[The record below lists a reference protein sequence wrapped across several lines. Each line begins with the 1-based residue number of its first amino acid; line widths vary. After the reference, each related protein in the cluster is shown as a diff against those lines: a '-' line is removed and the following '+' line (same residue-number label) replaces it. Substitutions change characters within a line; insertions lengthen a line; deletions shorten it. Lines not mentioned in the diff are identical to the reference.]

1 MPSRWF
7 AGGMK
12 TLDEFRDEMIH
23 DKRIVSIKDFVNA
36 KDCFPTS
43 SISGGVCFFLF
54 DKMYSGNCAF
64 TNVFNGVESTKIRPL
79 DEFDTLIRY
88 NDAVDIIHK
97 LHSHN
102 FIPFDN
108 VISPL
113 MPFGL
118 PTNYRGR
125 SKPSPK
131 DNLNLYASNGLTYI
145 SPNEIIKGSEYI
157 GKYKVLMSKMS
168 AEHAGEPDKNGMF
181 SVFTKTMKV
190 LEPNEVCTHSYFLIG
205 CFDTKS
211 EADAVLKYLKTRFV
225 RFLVMI
231 TLTAV
236 NLSKLVFFNVPMQNF
251 SDDSDI
257 DWSRN
262 VTDIE
267 SQLYGKYELTD
278 NEIELIN
285 SMIKPMDGTSYYEL
299 MLKMSYQDIV
309 SALLKKYGSAKHN
322 YFKDTA
328 CKTKNPLVTRT
339 NEGLF
344 CHHIDEDK
352 AIMLCNDKFAV
363 NNPFEYQKA
372 DRLVYCNLLEHL
384 LLHVKIAE
392 NPSPDANENELPGI
406 GGAINFICKELN
418 DIYSGKEFADEWR
431 KNVADKVKDNFDDY
445 INILRYLWN
454 VVEKNPV
461 YKAIITKEM
470 ICVGWDGKVVKE
482 VMKALNANE

>member
-1 MPSRWF
+1 
-7 AGGMK
+7 
-12 TLDEFRDEMIH
+12 
-23 DKRIVSIKDFVNA
+23 
-36 KDCFPTS
+36 
-43 SISGGVCFFLF
+43 
-54 DKMYSGNCAF
+54 
-64 TNVFNGVESTKIRPL
+64 
-79 DEFDTLIRY
+79 
-88 NDAVDIIHK
+88 
-97 LHSHN
+97 
-102 FIPFDN
+102 
-108 VISPL
+108 
-113 MPFGL
+113 
-118 PTNYRGR
+118 
-125 SKPSPK
+125 
-131 DNLNLYASNGLTYI
+131 
-145 SPNEIIKGSEYI
+145 
-157 GKYKVLMSKMS
+157 
-168 AEHAGEPDKNGMF
+168 
-181 SVFTKTMKV
+181 MKV